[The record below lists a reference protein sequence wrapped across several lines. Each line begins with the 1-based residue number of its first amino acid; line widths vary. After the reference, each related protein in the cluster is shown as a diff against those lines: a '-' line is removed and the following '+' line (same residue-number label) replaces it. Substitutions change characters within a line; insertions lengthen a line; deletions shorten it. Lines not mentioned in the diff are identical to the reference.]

1 MRMSES
7 TATESRKHPGGR
19 RKGSTN
25 TRDAILH
32 AAVKLFAESGY
43 EGASLR
49 AITKAAGV
57 DVALVRHFF
66 GDKQGLFEEAILKQ
80 GYDNLKLLMDAD
92 YQGSPARRVLEAYFA
107 MWENEETSLTTR
119 ALFRTALESEEN
131 RNKLVELIGNLMNN
145 SLHKLASSKG
155 ITEWPED
162 DVTIR
167 TQLIASQLL
176 GIGVTR
182 YVLKLKPIADVPSAQ
197 LINQL
202 EPVLNTYVRRELDI
216 PNPQD

>member
-1 MRMSES
+1 
-7 TATESRKHPGGR
+7 
-19 RKGSTN
+19 
-25 TRDAILH
+25 
-32 AAVKLFAESGY
+32 
-43 EGASLR
+43 
-49 AITKAAGV
+49 
-57 DVALVRHFF
+57 
-66 GDKQGLFEEAILKQ
+66 
-80 GYDNLKLLMDAD
+80 
-92 YQGSPARRVLEAYFA
+92 

-131 RNKLVELIGNLMNN
+131 RNKLVEVIGNLMNN
-145 SLHKLASSKG
+145 SLHKLANSKG